1 MPNTGQTTF
10 DFDNASEPA
19 NVDSYAYIKLS

>member
-1 MPNTGQTTF
+1 MSITTQTTF

-19 NVDSYAYIKLS
+19 NVDSYAYIKHS